1 MRRQTKHVRPMYR
14 HFGRLLSQ
22 MALPATVKRPCY
34 DPIVCATRILISF
47 SALPG
52 GSGFKPV
59 FRTHDYHILLALANV
74 TRPVSACFSA
84 SMQASHS
91 GTYILSTLRNDMPDL
106 GVARG
111 FCLAITPAFDREG
124 RLAQGSSPKAIRVWF
139 PVTVSEG
146 STEGLT
152 LLRHCDPAWIR
163 SCTVVADGSDCGD
176 DLALPIIRQSSRRPR
191 SPLRFRWP
199 VATCWV

>member
-1 MRRQTKHVRPMYR
+1 MRRQTKHVRPMCR

-59 FRTHDYHILLALANV
+59 FRTHDYHILLSLANV
-74 TRPVSACFSA
+74 THPVGACFST

-91 GTYILSTLRNDMPDL
+91 GTYRLSTLRNDMPDL

-111 FCLAITPAFDREG
+111 FCLAITPTCDREG

-139 PVTVSEG
+139 HAVVSKG

-152 LLRHCDPAWIR
+152 LPFSMAAQQNHRTADLLPLIHCPR
-163 SCTVVADGSDCGD
+163 TLQHLGD
-176 DLALPIIRQSSRRPR
+176 DLLCPVPPFD
-191 SPLRFRWP
+191 SP
-199 VATCWV
+199 ATL